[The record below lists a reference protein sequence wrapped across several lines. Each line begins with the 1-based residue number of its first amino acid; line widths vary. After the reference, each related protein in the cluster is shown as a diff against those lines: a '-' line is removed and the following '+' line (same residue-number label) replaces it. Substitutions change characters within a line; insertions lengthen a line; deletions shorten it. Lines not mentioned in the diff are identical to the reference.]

1 MHTLFFVCGMVG
13 VSMLTN
19 LPVLLPTPP
28 LPGRHFML
36 LLKLELTRANSAGPA
51 SGGTIFTLFFLDNLA

>member
-1 MHTLFFVCGMVG
+1 MHTLFFVCGGVG

-36 LLKLELTRANSAGPA
+36 LLKLELTRANSACPA
-51 SGGTIFTLFFLDNLA
+51 SRWTIFTLFVDNL